1 MSTYSEKA
9 KNVFGFLHKL
19 SDENPKVA
27 DAFMKLHNSGLE
39 DGALS
44 HKQKELMCLSIS
56 IVIRCEGCIAC
67 HVQGSIKQGATKQEI
82 IETIGVAVVM
92 GGGPSI
98 AYGEKAYEALKEM
111 M

>member
-1 MSTYSEKA
+1 MSTFSEQA
-9 KNVFGFLHKL
+9 KTVFGFIGTL
-19 SDENPKVA
+19 SKANPKVA
-27 DAFMKLHNSGLE
+27 EGFMKLHNSGLE

-44 HKQKELMCLSIS
+44 QKQKELMCLAIS

-67 HVQGSIKQGATKQEI
+67 HMQGSIKHGATQEEI

-98 AYGEKAYEALKEM
+98 TYGEKAHKAMKEM
-111 M
+111 L